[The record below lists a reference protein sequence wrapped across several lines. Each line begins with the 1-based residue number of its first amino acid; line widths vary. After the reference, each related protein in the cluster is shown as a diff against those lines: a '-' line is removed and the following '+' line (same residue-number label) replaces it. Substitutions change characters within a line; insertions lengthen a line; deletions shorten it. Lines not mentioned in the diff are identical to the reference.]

1 MRPPV
6 RALRRS
12 ISGIVTVFGNSL
24 EPPLLTSL
32 LERFATHFPI
42 PTMARALL
50 ERSFHPDRLN
60 AWFATVAQGQY
71 TRKLLFSTLFE
82 LMMQVVT
89 RQQPSVHAAYQGA
102 REPIGVMLRAVYD
115 KLNRLEPAI
124 ASALVEDS
132 AEQSRPMI
140 DALGGAR
147 APLLSGYRVKIL
159 DGNALGG
166 RERRLEE
173 TRGRSAAPLPGKGLA
188 VLEPALGLITHLI
201 AEPDA
206 YTQER
211 ALLPQLERAIEAGDL
226 WIADRNFCVAAWIW
240 MLHQRGAAVL
250 VREHQQ
256 IPIHPLEPL
265 RPVGRSAQGALSEQ
279 RVTLTAPDG
288 QPPLELRRLCL
299 ELDTP
304 TRDGETR
311 LYFLTT
317 LPASVADAAQV
328 AALYRERWTVETVFL
343 QVTTELRCELETLA
357 HPSAAL
363 FGLAMA
369 IVAYNALAV
378 LKAALRQVHGAETI
392 DTEVSGYYLV
402 NEMGRVSESLETL
415 VEPDD
420 WAAFH
425 TLTIEAMAAWL
436 LATAQHVQLRK
447 YRKHPRGP
455 KKPAPARTHDP
466 NTPHVSVARVLAQRA
481 KNKHAT
487 PT

>member
-1 MRPPV
+1 MRSPV

-12 ISGIVTVFGNSL
+12 IPGIVTVFDNSP

-60 AWFATVAQGQY
+60 AWFKTVAQGQY

-102 REPIGVMLRAVYD
+102 REPIAVTLKAVYD
-115 KLNRLEPAI
+115 KLNALEPAI
-124 ASALVEDS
+124 SAALVDDS
-132 AEQSRPMI
+132 GEQARQMI

-147 APLLSGYRVKIL
+147 EPLLSGYRVKIL

-166 RERRLEE
+166 REHRLKE
-173 TRGRSAAPLPGKGLA
+173 TRGRTAAPLPGKGLA
-188 VLEPALGLITHLI
+188 VLEPALGLITRLI

-226 WIADRNFCVAAWIW
+226 WIADRNFCVASWIW
-240 MLHQRGAAVL
+240 ALHQRGAAVL

-256 IPIHPLEPL
+256 IPIRPREPL

-288 QPPLELRRLCL
+288 QQRLELRRICL
-299 ELDTP
+299 ELTTP

-328 AALYRERWTVETVFL
+328 AALYHERWMVEAAFL

-378 LKAALRQVHGAETI
+378 LEAALRQVHGAETI
-392 DTEVSGYYLV
+392 DTEVSGYYMV

-415 VEPDD
+415 VEPED
-420 WAAFH
+420 WAAFQ
-425 TLTIEAMAAWL
+425 TLTAETMAAWL

-466 NTPHVSVARVLAQRA
+466 NKPHVSVARVLAQRA
-481 KNKHAT
+481 KHTNAM